1 MGANVTVNLGVEMT
15 ANSLSLWAPAKV
27 NLYLEIVGDRPD
39 GFHEL
44 STIFQSIGLMDR
56 VTVAVHSGPAK
67 ISVDCPHP
75 LVPNDQ
81 TNLAYRAA
89 ELMVQAFPDAA
100 SRQST
105 IDIAIAKNTPVAAG
119 LAGGSSNAAAVLVAL
134 NMLWELGLTHQALQD
149 LAAKLGSDISF
160 CVSGGTALATG
171 RGEVLD
177 PLPSVSDLWVV
188 LGKYDNLS
196 ISTPWAYRRYRELFE
211 GEYARDANTQT
222 SRHDQVRS
230 GAMVRLLSQLAQG
243 SRDNLDKIRAL
254 LRNDLERAVLPDYN
268 KIKTL
273 RDCFQGQAPLGAM
286 MSGSGPT
293 VFGIAADGANAKLI
307 QSAIRQYIP
316 DPDLSLWTAPFI
328 AQGVHLAP
336 STV

>member
-1 MGANVTVNLGVEMT
+1 
-15 ANSLSLWAPAKV
+15 
-27 NLYLEIVGDRPD
+27 
-39 GFHEL
+39 
-44 STIFQSIGLMDR
+44 
-56 VTVAVHSGPAK
+56 
-67 ISVDCPHP
+67 
-75 LVPNDQ
+75 
-81 TNLAYRAA
+81 
-89 ELMVQAFPDAA
+89 
-100 SRQST
+100 QST

-134 NMLWELGLTHQALQD
+134 DMLWKLGLTRQELQD
-149 LAAKLGSDISF
+149 LAAKLGSDTSF
-160 CVSGGTALATG
+160 CIGGGTALATG

-188 LGKYDNLS
+188 LGKYDNLN
-196 ISTPWAYRRYRELFE
+196 ISTPWAYKRYQELFE
-211 GEYARDANTQT
+211 GEYARDVDTQT
-222 SRHDQVRS
+222 YRHDQVRS

-243 SRDNLDKIRAL
+243 NHDNLDKIRAL
-254 LRNDLERAVLPDYN
+254 LRNDLERAILPDYD

-307 QSAIRQYIP
+307 QSASRQYIP

-328 AQGVHLAP
+328 SQGVHVVSNTLA
-336 STV
+336 SDISL